1 MNNQQGNRFFFNV
14 DWITILIYMALCT
27 IGFINIY
34 ASSVFSSPDPTVFNF
49 TTNYGKQLIYIIA
62 GLVLGFSILLLD
74 AKFFSVFSPI
84 VYGITVLML
93 IAVLV
98 IGKKIAGN
106 QAWIPLPGG
115 FRLQPSEFA
124 KFGTA
129 LLLSRYISSF
139 SPKFR
144 DFKSISFAALI
155 IGMPLILIML
165 QPDAGSALVFLSF
178 MFPMYREGLSG
189 YFLLIFLGMIVLFIA
204 DFLVPLQ
211 ILIPIILAI
220 GGFFIYLNKRKQKV
234 VFSAIIV
241 TIVAIAYL
249 FLVRFA
255 YEKVLKPHQ
264 RTRIELILGLKMDNK
279 GVGYNVIQS
288 KIAIGSGQLT
298 GRGFLEGTQTR
309 YQYVP
314 AQSTDF
320 IFSTIG
326 EEWGFVG
333 SFVVIGLYLFLLLR
347 LINLAERQRST
358 FSRVYGYCVAC
369 ILFFHIFI
377 NIGMAIGI
385 VPVIGIPL
393 PFISYGGSSLWSF
406 TVLLFIFLK
415 LDSNRM
421 GFI

>member
-1 MNNQQGNRFFFNV
+1 MNTYQSNRFFFKV
-14 DWITILIYMALCT
+14 DWITILVYVLLCT
-27 IGFINIY
+27 VGFVNIY
-34 ASSVFSSPDPTVFNF
+34 ASIPITKQDASVFNF
-49 TTNYGKQLIYIIA
+49 TTNYGKQLMFIIS
-62 GLVLGFSILLLD
+62 GLILGFSILLLD
-74 AKFFSVFSPI
+74 AKFFSIFSPV
-84 VYGITVLML
+84 VYGIIVLLLITVLL
-93 IAVLV
+93 IGRNV
-98 IGKKIAGN
+98 GGN
-106 QAWIPLPGG
+106 QAWIALGG
-115 FRLQPSEFA
+115 FRLQPSELA

-129 LLLSRYISSF
+129 LLLARYISTF
-139 SPKFR
+139 NPKFR
-144 DFKSISFAALI
+144 DIKSILFAALI
-155 IGMPLILIML
+155 IGIPLILILL

-178 MFPMYREGLSG
+178 MFPLYREGLSG

-211 ILIPIILAI
+211 ILIPILLVI
-220 GGFFIYLNKRKQKV
+220 GGFFIFNNRRKQKIM
-234 VFSAIIV
+234 FSAIIV
-241 TIVAIAYL
+241 TIVAISYL
-249 FLVRFA
+249 FLVKFA
-255 YEKVLKPHQ
+255 YEKVLKQHQ
-264 RTRIELILGLKMDNK
+264 RTRIEIILGLKTDPK

-298 GRGFLEGTQTR
+298 GRGFLQGTQTK
-309 YQYVP
+309 YGYVP
-314 AQSTDF
+314 EQSTDF

-326 EEWGFVG
+326 EEWGFTG
-333 SFVVIGLYLFLLLR
+333 CFVVVGLFIFLLLR
-347 LINLAERQRST
+347 LINMAERQRSS

-369 ILFFHIFI
+369 ILFFHVFI

>member
-1 MNNQQGNRFFFNV
+1 MNNQQGNRFFFHV
-14 DWITILIYMALCT
+14 DWISILIFVALCAV
-27 IGFINIY
+27 GFVNIY
-34 ASSVFSSPDPTVFNF
+34 ASIPKAPESAAFDFGSS
-49 TTNYGKQLIYIIA
+49 YGKQLIYIIA

-74 AKFFSVFSPI
+74 AKFFSIFSPVI
-84 VYGITVLML
+84 YGITVLLLM
-93 IAVLV
+93 AVLV
-98 IGKKIAGN
+98 IGTRVAGN
-106 QAWIPLPGG
+106 QAWISIGGG

-124 KFGTA
+124 KFGTS
-129 LLLSRYISSF
+129 LLLARYISNF
-139 SPKFR
+139 NPKFR
-144 DFKSISFAALI
+144 DVKSIAIAALI
-155 IGMPLILIML
+155 VGFPLMLILL
-165 QPDAGSALVFLSF
+165 QPDAGSALVFLAF

-189 YFLLIFLGMIVLFIA
+189 YFLLIFLGMIVLFVA
-204 DFLVPLQ
+204 DFLVPMQ
-211 ILIPIILAI
+211 ILIPLILLI
-220 GGFFIYLNKRKQKV
+220 GGTFVYQNRRKQKIM
-234 VFSAIIV
+234 FSAILV
-241 TIVAIAYL
+241 TIIAIAYL
-249 FLVRFA
+249 FFVQLA
-255 YEKVLKPHQ
+255 YEKILKPHQ
-264 RTRIELILGLKMDNK
+264 RTRIELILGLKMDPK

-298 GRGFLEGTQTR
+298 GRGFLQGTQTK
-309 YQYVP
+309 YGYVP

-326 EEWGFVG
+326 EEWGFIG
-333 SFVVIGLYLFLLLR
+333 CFVVIGLYVFLLLR
-347 LINLAERQRST
+347 LINLAERQRSS

-369 ILFFHIFI
+369 ILFFHVFI

>member
-1 MNNQQGNRFFFNV
+1 MRNPQSNRFFFNV
-14 DWITILIYMALCT
+14 DWITILIYVALCI
-27 IGFINIY
+27 IGFVSIY
-34 ASSVFSSPDPTVFNF
+34 SSVYNEAEASLFNFSSS
-49 TTNYGKQLIYIIA
+49 YGKQLIYILA
-62 GLVLGFSILLLD
+62 GLVLGFSLLLFD

-84 VYGITVLML
+84 VYGVTVLLL
-93 IAVLV
+93 IMVLIV
-98 IGKKIAGN
+98 GRNVGGN
-106 QAWIPLPGG
+106 QAWISLGGG

-129 LLLSRYISSF
+129 LLLARYIGNF
-139 SPKFR
+139 NPKFR
-144 DFKSISFAALI
+144 DFKSIAMAGLI
-155 IGMPLILIML
+155 MLIPLTLIML

-204 DFLVPLQ
+204 DFLVPMQ
-211 ILIPIILAI
+211 ILIPIILTI
-220 GGFFIYLNKRKQKV
+220 GGFFVYQNRRKQKLM
-234 VFSAIIV
+234 FSAIIV
-241 TIVAIAYL
+241 TVIAIAYL
-249 FLVRFA
+249 FVVKIA

-264 RTRIELILGLKMDNK
+264 RTRIELILGLKTDPR

-298 GRGFLEGTQTR
+298 GRGFLEGTQTK
-309 YQYVP
+309 YGYVP
-314 AQSTDF
+314 ARSTDF

-333 SFVVIGLYLFLLLR
+333 CTVVIGLYVFLLLR

-369 ILFFHIFI
+369 ILFFHVFI

-393 PFISYGGSSLWSF
+393 PFISYGGSSQWSF
-406 TVLLFIFLK
+406 TILLFIFLK

>member
-1 MNNQQGNRFFFNV
+1 MINQQGNRFFFNV
-14 DWITILIYMALCT
+14 DWITILIYVALC
-27 IGFINIY
+27 IVGFVNIY
-34 ASSVFSSPDPTVFNF
+34 ASIPSVDTSLFNFSS
-49 TTNYGKQLIYIIA
+49 NYGKQLIYIIA
-62 GLVLGFSILLLD
+62 GLVLGFSILLFD

-84 VYGITVLML
+84 VYGITVVLL
-93 IAVLV
+93 LAVLV
-98 IGKKIAGN
+98 VGRNVGGN
-106 QAWIPLPGG
+106 QAWISLGGG

-129 LLLSRYISSF
+129 LLLARYIGNF
-139 SPKFR
+139 NPKFR
-144 DFKSISFAALI
+144 DFKSIAIAGLI
-155 IGMPLILIML
+155 MLIPLTLIML

-204 DFLVPLQ
+204 DFLVPMQ
-211 ILIPIILAI
+211 ILLPIIVAI
-220 GGFFIYLNKRKQKV
+220 GGFFIYQNRRKQKLM
-234 VFSAIIV
+234 FSAIIV

-249 FLVRFA
+249 FVVKMA

-264 RTRIELILGLKMDNK
+264 RTRIELILGLKMDPK

-298 GRGFLEGTQTR
+298 GRGFLEGTQTK
-309 YQYVP
+309 YGYVP

-320 IFSTIG
+320 IFATIG

-333 SFVVIGLYLFLLLR
+333 CTVVIGLYLFLLLR

-369 ILFFHIFI
+369 ILFFHVFI

-406 TVLLFIFLK
+406 TILLFIFLK

>member
-1 MNNQQGNRFFFNV
+1 MNNQQNNRFFFNV
-14 DWITILIYMALCT
+14 DWISILIFIALCGV
-27 IGFINIY
+27 GFVNIY
-34 ASSVFSSPDPTVFNF
+34 ASVYNTSDASVFSFSSS
-49 TTNYGKQLIYIIA
+49 YGKQLIYIIA
-62 GLVLGFSILLLD
+62 GLVIGFSILLLD

-84 VYGITVLML
+84 IYGITVLLL

-98 IGKKIAGN
+98 IGSRVAGN
-106 QAWIPLPGG
+106 QAWISIGAG
-115 FRLQPSEFA
+115 FKLQPSELA
-124 KFGTA
+124 KFGTS
-129 LLLSRYISSF
+129 LLLARYISNF
-139 SPKFR
+139 NPKFR
-144 DFKSISFAALI
+144 DFKSILYAALI
-155 IGMPLILIML
+155 IGLPLFLILM
-165 QPDAGSALVFLSF
+165 QPDAGSALVFLAF

-189 YFLLIFLGMIVLFIA
+189 YFLLVFLGMIVLFIA
-204 DFLVPLQ
+204 DFLVPVK
-211 ILIPIILAI
+211 ILIPVILII
-220 GGFFIYLNKRKQKV
+220 GSFFIYQNRRKQKIM
-234 VFSAIIV
+234 FSAILV

-249 FLVRFA
+249 FLVKLT

-264 RTRIELILGLKMDNK
+264 RTRIELILGLKMDPK

-298 GRGFLEGTQTR
+298 GRGFLQGTQTK
-309 YQYVP
+309 YGYVP

-326 EEWGFVG
+326 EEWGFIG
-333 SFVVIGLYLFLLLR
+333 CFVVIGLYVFLLLR

-369 ILFFHIFI
+369 ILFFHVFI

>member
-1 MNNQQGNRFFFNV
+1 MINQQSNRFFFNV
-14 DWITILIYMALCT
+14 DWISILIFIALCAV
-27 IGFINIY
+27 GFVNIY
-34 ASSVFSSPDPTVFNF
+34 ASVFNASESSAFSF
-49 TTNYGKQLIYIIA
+49 TSSYGKQLIYIIA
-62 GLVLGFSILLLD
+62 ALIIGFAILLFD

-84 VYGITVLML
+84 IYGVTALLL

-98 IGKKIAGN
+98 IGTKVAGN
-106 QAWIPLPGG
+106 QAWISIGGG

-129 LLLSRYISSF
+129 LLLARYISSYN
-139 SPKFR
+139 PKFR
-144 DFKSISFAALI
+144 DVKSIFFAGVI
-155 IGMPLILIML
+155 IGFPLLLILL
-165 QPDAGSALVFLSF
+165 QPDTGSALVFLAF

-189 YFLLIFLGMIVLFIA
+189 YFLLIFLGMIVLFVA
-204 DFLVPLQ
+204 DFLVPMQ
-211 ILIPIILAI
+211 ILIPLIVVIGCRLA
-220 GGFFIYLNKRKQKV
+220 YQNKRKQKIM
-234 VFSAIIV
+234 FSAILV
-241 TIVAIAYL
+241 TVIAIAYL
-249 FLVRFA
+249 FLVKLT
-255 YEKVLKPHQ
+255 YEKILKPHQ
-264 RTRIELILGLKMDNK
+264 RTRIELILGLKMDPR

-298 GRGFLEGTQTR
+298 GRGFLEGTQTK
-309 YQYVP
+309 YGYVP

-333 SFVVIGLYLFLLLR
+333 SVVVIGLFIFLMLR

-369 ILFFHIFI
+369 ILFFHVFI